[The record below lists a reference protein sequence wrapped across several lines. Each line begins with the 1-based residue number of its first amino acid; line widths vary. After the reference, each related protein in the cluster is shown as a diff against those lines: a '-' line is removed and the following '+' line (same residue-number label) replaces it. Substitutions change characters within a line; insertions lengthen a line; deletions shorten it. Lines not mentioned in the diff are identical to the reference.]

1 MAHRSYPDPPETFSP
16 PLSPLFP
23 WIHGPFPAIEFAMA
37 PSSSLPNS
45 DDPRAAL
52 AHARLNS
59 GDFTA
64 VERSCAARSH
74 STPSV

>member
-1 MAHRSYPDPPETFSP
+1 
-16 PLSPLFP
+16 
-23 WIHGPFPAIEFAMA
+23 MA